1 MKLHGL
7 VPNFYLDISGSN
19 LYIPMIGL
27 ISYIYFPVQ
36 YCMRELSAQPQ
47 YRREGQGSSFKK

>member
-1 MKLHGL
+1 MFDGRMATRWKMFADERLPHCTENLKHIFPEMKLHGL

-27 ISYIYFPVQ
+27 I
-36 YCMRELSAQPQ
+36 
-47 YRREGQGSSFKK
+47 